1 MKQLSTKPSSA
12 YVGATYASLLVGA
25 LGFLVGL
32 WNASMQLNEK
42 GYYFTLLAFGLYAAV
57 SLQKAVRDRNEGI
70 PVSNTY
76 FGMSYIAVGLSLLLL
91 VVGLWNATMLL
102 PEKGYY
108 AMCFVLSLYSA
119 ISTQKLV
126 RDRLAAN
133 GQNPARDFEPR
144 TEDSLG

>member
-126 RDRLAAN
+126 RDRLASDR
-133 GQNPARDFEPR
+133 QNPARDFEPR